1 MHIFGIVGWKNSG
14 KTGLMERLVAE
25 FVARGVKV
33 ATIKHAH
40 HDFEIDHE
48 GRDSFRHR
56 AAGASEVAIV
66 SKKRWAV
73 IHELQGADEPSLDD
87 MIEKLNEPEL
97 VLVEGFKFEGHSK
110 IICHRA
116 ANGSF
121 EHEGV
126 DAVAVASD
134 VDIEGILVPR
144 YDLDDT
150 ARIANFIS
158 YHLGM

>member
-1 MHIFGIVGWKNSG
+1 MHVFGIVGWKNSG

-25 FVARGVKV
+25 FVSRGVKV
-33 ATIKHAH
+33 STIKHAH

-56 AAGASEVAIV
+56 AAGATEIAIV
-66 SKKRWAV
+66 SGTRWAM
-73 IHELQGADEPSLDD
+73 IHELQGADEPSLEEMLD
-87 MIEKLNEPEL
+87 KLNDPQL

-116 ANGSF
+116 ANGAF
-121 EHEGV
+121 DHKGV

-134 VDIEGILVPR
+134 TDIEGISVPC
-144 YDLDDT
+144 YNLDDT
-150 ARIANFIS
+150 ARIADFIS